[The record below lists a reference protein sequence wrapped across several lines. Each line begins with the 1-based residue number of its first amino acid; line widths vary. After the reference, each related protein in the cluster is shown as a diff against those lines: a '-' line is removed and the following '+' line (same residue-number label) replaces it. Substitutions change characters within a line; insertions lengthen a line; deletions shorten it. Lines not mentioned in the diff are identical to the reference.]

1 LSAASRSDQFA
12 GTAGLSIDGQAVAL
26 AIHPDTALSG
36 KGVAIRQN
44 QVDIAGDGDAVGNFH
59 IAVDNIPAAAPF
71 SRLVINHGDI
81 VRSLFLAVF
90 VQIFHI
96 I

>member
-1 LSAASRSDQFA
+1 MF
-12 GTAGLSIDGQAVAL
+12 IDGHSHSTQSDIAEETNGTGMVG
-26 AIHPDTALSG
+26 DTILTSTG
-36 KGVAIRQN
+36 TKLESVGV
-44 QVDIAGDGDAVGNFH
+44 VDIAADGDAVGNFH
-59 IAVDNIPAAAPF
+59 IAVDHIPAAAPF
-71 SRLVINHGDI
+71 SRLVVNHGDI